1 MKIQGYTVFANA
13 SYESSIILRD
23 ICKNTKTCENLH
35 VFVEFLP
42 CCTPRSS
49 NSTVDLPKHYI
60 FVRCLTLTLYCSMTV
75 VWFTAD
81 TARLRLAVD
90 WYCGWW
96 QKNCI
101 SGI

>member
-60 FVRCLTLTLYCSMTV
+60 FIHFCTLPIPNSMLPLT
-75 VWFTAD
+75 
-81 TARLRLAVD
+81 
-90 WYCGWW
+90 
-96 QKNCI
+96 
-101 SGI
+101 